1 MLLVDYGASQ
11 SNLLCFLAR
20 SLDFI
25 KTHFLESLLQF
36 IPCSHKIVPLPDE
49 MDLTTPLLAMN
60 PLSATMN
67 ELVSKVFATSIC
79 MAQQVKH
86 ANSALYLF

>member
-1 MLLVDYGASQ
+1 M
-11 SNLLCFLAR
+11 
-20 SLDFI
+20 
-25 KTHFLESLLQF
+25 
-36 IPCSHKIVPLPDE
+36 
-49 MDLTTPLLAMN
+49 TPLLAMN